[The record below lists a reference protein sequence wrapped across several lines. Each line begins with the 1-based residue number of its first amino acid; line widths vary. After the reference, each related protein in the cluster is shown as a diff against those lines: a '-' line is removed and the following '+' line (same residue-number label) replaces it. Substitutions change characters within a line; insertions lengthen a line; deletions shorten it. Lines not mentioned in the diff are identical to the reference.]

1 MTKLEIRQDT
11 GFTGEI
17 TLSGE
22 ILAIGGVTSKIEGGY
37 KAGIRNFIIPKENEA
52 QLLRIDKKILEDIKV
67 HLVSD
72 YKEVFEI
79 LKNI

>member
-1 MTKLEIRQDT
+1 MVLLQKLKVAT
-11 GFTGEI
+11 
-17 TLSGE
+17 
-22 ILAIGGVTSKIEGGY
+22 
-37 KAGIRNFIIPKENEA
+37 NKENEA